1 MDVRLILEIG
11 FLIAFVGALLFAAVS
26 DALTFAIPNLLVLG
40 MALAFP
46 VAALVAFKNVAWIS
60 HFAAAGI
67 VLVPG
72 AALFRI
78 GAFGGGDVKLW
89 AAVALWTGL
98 DPLFYQA
105 MCITVL
111 GGAMGLFVV
120 LVRGILARWGAS
132 LSVAPESLPRA
143 LRPKGAIPYGI
154 AIAGGAIL
162 SIPRIAEFDAA
173 RAALQWT

>member
-11 FLIAFVGALLFAAVS
+11 FLVAFIAALLFAAVS
-26 DALTFAIPNLLVLG
+26 DALTQVIPNELVLG
-40 MALAFP
+40 IAVAFP
-46 VAALVAFKNVAWIS
+46 VAAFLAFKDVAWVS
-60 HFAAAGI
+60 HIAAAGI
-67 VLVPG
+67 VLGLG

-105 MCITVL
+105 VCITL
-111 GGAMGLFVV
+111 IGGAMGVCV
-120 LVRGILARWGAS
+120 LLIRAILAKWGAP
-132 LSVAPESLPRA
+132 LSNPSERLPVI
-143 LRPKGAIPYGI
+143 LRPKGAIPYGV

-173 RAALQWT
+173 QLILRWI